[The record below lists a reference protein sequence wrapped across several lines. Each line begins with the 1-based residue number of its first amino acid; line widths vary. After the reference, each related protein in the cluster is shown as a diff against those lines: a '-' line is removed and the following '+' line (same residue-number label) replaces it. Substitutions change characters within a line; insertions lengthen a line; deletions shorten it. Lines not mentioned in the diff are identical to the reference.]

1 MKKLYALFSVLIAG
15 ALVSQAQNPT
25 SVFVSSDCNFVRDF
39 DASDEGFSSPS
50 IYADD
55 ENTSFYWTAATDAW
69 IESSGLAARDGSLI
83 SPVYLNTMGGQTAVG
98 FSYNVPAGT
107 EYRIRIISGTIASQ
121 LEILATTANG
131 PVWDPLPS
139 TSGNL
144 CLLLVDPDLYVGAT
158 LRYEVSFRAVNAG
171 DMLFDNFAINSANAP
186 LPVTFLGFVAKKNND
201 GTTNLLWNV
210 GEEINVNS
218 YVVERSSNGTDFTT
232 VGTVSATGKSNYSL
246 ADNMAVNETRYYRV
260 KNVDIDGSSKYTP
273 VIKVTGNKR
282 ASGQIQLYPVPAY
295 DQVYV
300 QHDKAPD
307 RGNIAIHS
315 LDGRLVRQVRAIA
328 NTYQTSL
335 PISDLKAGM
344 YIIKYDDGS
353 GYIQSA
359 KLVKN

>member
-1 MKKLYALFSVLIAG
+1 MKKLYALFSLLVVC

-25 SVFVSSDCNFVRDF
+25 TVFTSSDCNFIRDF
-39 DASDEGFSSPS
+39 NLTDEGFSSPS

-55 ENTSFYWTAATDAW
+55 ENTSFYWSQASGAY
-69 IESSGLAARDGSLI
+69 IESSGLAARDASVI
-83 SPVYLNTMGGQTAVG
+83 SPVFLNTLGGQTVVG
-98 FSYNVPAGT
+98 FTYNVPAGT
-107 EYRIRIISGTIASQ
+107 EYRIRVISGTIASQ

-144 CLLLVDPDLYVGAT
+144 CLLLVDPDIYVGAT
-158 LRYEVSFRAVNAG
+158 LRYEISFRAVATG
-171 DMLFDNFAINSANAP
+171 DMLFDNFAINSTNAP
-186 LPVTFLGFVAKKNND
+186 LPVTFLGFVAKKNAD
-201 GTTNLLWNV
+201 GTTKLLWNV
-210 GEEINVNS
+210 GDEINVNN

-232 VGTVSATGKSNYSL
+232 VGTVTATGKTNYSL
-246 ADNMAVNETRYYRV
+246 EDNLAVNETRYYRV
-260 KNVDIDGSSKYTP
+260 KNVDIDGASKYTP

-315 LDGRLVRQVRAIA
+315 LDGRLVRQVRAIP